1 MEFIDIVFAV
11 LLGYSIYNGLK
22 NGLFVEIASF
32 SSLVVGIFVAIKLSH
47 IVRLALEEKIK
58 TNPKYIEII
67 AFATTFI
74 LVLIAIHLLA
84 KFFTSIAS
92 FAYLGWL
99 NKLGGAVFSM
109 LKTILMLGVLLNLLQ
124 KINSNSVLVK
134 EETLNKSLFYKPVQE
149 VSKFMSPNLEKWYDE
164 VKERTK
170 ETPENEKVSDS
181 LNVDKK
187 E

>member
-1 MEFIDIVFAV
+1 MESIDIVFAI

-32 SSLVVGIFVAIKLSH
+32 CSLIVGIFVAIKFSH

-67 AFATTFI
+67 AFAITFI
-74 LVLIAIHLLA
+74 LVLIGIQLLA

-109 LKTILMLGVLLNLLQ
+109 LKTILMFGVLLNLLE
-124 KINSNSVLVK
+124 KINSNTMLVKQETIDKSVLI
-134 EETLNKSLFYKPVQE
+134 SPIQE
-149 VSKFMSPNLEKWYDE
+149 VSKFMSPNLEKWYEE
-164 VKERTK
+164 VKEKAKT
-170 ETPENEKVSDS
+170 EDEKVSDAPA
-181 LNVDKK
+181 V

>member
-11 LLGYSIYNGLK
+11 LLGYSIYIGLK

-32 SSLVVGIFVAIKLSH
+32 SSLIVGIFVAIQFSY

-58 TNPKYIEII
+58 TNPKHIEII
-67 AFATTFI
+67 AFAITFI

-124 KINSNSVLVK
+124 KINTNSILVK
-134 EETLNKSLFYKPVQE
+134 EETLNESLFYQPVQE
-149 VSKFMSPNLEKWYDE
+149 VSKFMSPNLEKWYEE

-170 ETPENEKVSDS
+170 EKPENEKASDS